1 MSDIIGRNIPGVI
14 DSILTDYEQGR
25 SIDKLDVFSQPDR
38 KLVTELTLKLIRV
51 IFPGF
56 YKDQAYRIYN
66 VKNNLSLVVEDIAFR
81 LNKQIAVALRYNLP
95 EAEKN
100 EGIEERSQ
108 RITLDF
114 LRGIPRIRDYIETD
128 VQATLDGDPAAYSED
143 EIIFSYP
150 GIRAIT
156 IHRLAH
162 ALHLLGVPVI
172 PRIMSEYAH
181 SRTGIDIHPG
191 AVIGRH
197 FFIDHGTGIVIGE
210 TTVIGDHVKIY
221 QGVTLGA
228 LSTKGGRQLKNRKRH
243 PTIKDNVTIY
253 SGASILGGD
262 TVIGEG
268 AIIGGNVFI
277 TKSVAPGTQVSV
289 KNQELRYDEGKNMVE
304 KSDLDNEGAW
314 FYVI

>member
-1 MSDIIGRNIPGVI
+1 MTDIIGRDITGVI
-14 DSILTDYEQGR
+14 TNILTDYEGCR

-38 KLVTELTLKLIRV
+38 QLVTELTLKLLRV

-56 YKDQAYRIYN
+56 YKDKSYRIYN
-66 VKNNLSLVVEDIAFR
+66 VKNNLSLVIEDIAFR

-95 EAEKN
+95 TEEN
-100 EGIEERSQ
+100 VEGIEERSQ

-114 LRGIPRIRDYIETD
+114 LQRIPCIRDFIETD

-162 ALHLLGVPVI
+162 ELHRLGVPVL

-181 SRTGIDIHPG
+181 SQTGIDIHPG
-191 AVIGRH
+191 AQIGRY

-210 TTVIGDHVKIY
+210 TTIIGNHVKIY

-228 LSTKGGRQLKNRKRH
+228 LSTKGGRQLRNHKRH
-243 PTIKDNVTIY
+243 PTIENNVTIY

-289 KNQELRYDEGKNMVE
+289 KNQELRYDAGKDKME
-304 KSDLDNEGAW
+304 KADLDNEGAW